1 LAGVINFVKLEK
13 AFDTKNTG
21 LISKNDFLEL
31 ILEAKESDADT
42 SNFHKIAKSLNATPS
57 KVPAA

>member
-42 SNFHKIAKSLNATPS
+42 SNFHKIAKSLNATP
-57 KVPAA
+57 